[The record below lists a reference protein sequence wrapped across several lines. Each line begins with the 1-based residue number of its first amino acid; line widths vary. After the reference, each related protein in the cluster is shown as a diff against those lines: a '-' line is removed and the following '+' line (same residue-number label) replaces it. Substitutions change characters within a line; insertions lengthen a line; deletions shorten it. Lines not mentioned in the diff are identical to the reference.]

1 MQLGVI
7 YSSELAVVQINYLL
21 LMINIL
27 IIDDDSVIRSLL
39 QSFLSMKKYKVESV
53 SNGIDAL
60 TAISVTKFDIVI
72 TDLKL
77 KKFRGADLIK
87 KMQVIQPRVK
97 LIAMSGD
104 TSFDTLPEEIRT
116 SIALIRKPF
125 RLEDVESIIQNL
137 SVVQN

>member
-1 MQLGVI
+1 MSN
-7 YSSELAVVQINYLL
+7 YSSFIVN
-21 LMINIL
+21 MTNIL
-27 IIDDDSVIRSLL
+27 IIDDDSVIRQLL
-39 QSFLSMKKYKVESV
+39 QSFLSLKRYKVESV

-60 TAISVTKFDIVI
+60 TAVSNTQFDIVI

-87 KMQVIQPRVK
+87 KMQTIQPGIK

-104 TSFDTLPEEIRT
+104 TSFDSLPEEIRT

-125 RLEDVESIIQNL
+125 RLEEVENL
-137 SVVQN
+137 IRNLQEANNQDSSGSA

>member
-1 MQLGVI
+1 
-7 YSSELAVVQINYLL
+7 
-21 LMINIL
+21 MINIL

-39 QSFLSMKKYKVESV
+39 QSFLSLKKYKVECA

-60 TAISVTKFDIVI
+60 SAVSNTKFDIVI

-77 KKFRGADLIK
+77 KKFRGADLIR
-87 KMQVIQPRVK
+87 KMQVIQPRIK

-125 RLEDVESIIQNL
+125 RLEDVESIIKNL
-137 SVVQN
+137 SNTQN